1 MGDRWLSAPKGA
13 AEVMLVDW
21 SINIGRLRSLTSLK
35 TAGLSK
41 SRWFTFAVAL
51 LAAIILSIAVANRP
65 AQAAP
70 QKRNSQPR
78 RAPKTPPQPKV
89 DYTKFSHTTHVVN
102 QKLAC
107 NSCHKVPSKNY
118 KEFRKGDEAF
128 PDVTDFPEHPAC
140 LSCHK
145 EQFFARERPAPS
157 ICSNC
162 HIAVTP
168 KDTARW
174 LFPSLGDL
182 TDPKLKRREFVSEFG
197 VGFPHD
203 KHIDVVGMSLN
214 QFRGGLLAAASGSSP
229 TLNDISA
236 QFVTASFQEKK
247 PAPDWSVTVPVA
259 YEEREQAGRLR
270 SSQPAKTLALQP
282 APPQSCP
289 VCHETYQPQGK
300 SSEEYV
306 VKPPQDIGDHFWLKK
321 GTFKTIP
328 NSHTICFTCHSADSG
343 IAPEPKNCEVCH
355 KLSGPMQLKTDFDQT
370 LAAKMG
376 ADSVMLARWSRRISA
391 GGFRHEGGEH
401 PDLSCM
407 NCHKVDNEA
416 FRTTD
421 PKTIKVPVK
430 SCGGADGC
438 HITTTVDEGGALN
451 FEIDSRKKDPKFVC
465 SKCHVTFGKGPVPEN
480 HPLAIPTP
488 KPKKTS

>member
-1 MGDRWLSAPKGA
+1 VVG
-13 AEVMLVDW
+13 V
-21 SINIGRLRSLTSLK
+21 RSHNLT
-35 TAGLSK
+35 K
-41 SRWFTFAVAL
+41 SRLYFLTGFVGVVL
-51 LAAIILSIAVANRP
+51 ILGFQFSRSATAE
-65 AQAAP
+65 P
-70 QKRNSQPR
+70 QKRPQRSRTQK
-78 RAPKTPPQPKV
+78 PKTPPQPKV
-89 DYTKFSHTTHVVN
+89 NYTKFSHTTHVVN

-107 NSCHKVPSKNY
+107 SSCHKVPSKNWNVM
-118 KEFRKGDEAF
+118 RKGDAAF
-128 PDVTDFPEHPAC
+128 QDVSDFPEHSAC
-140 LSCHK
+140 LTCHK
-145 EQFFARERPAPS
+145 AQFFARERPAPS

-182 TDPKLKRREFVSEFG
+182 TDPNLKRRDFVSEFA

-203 KHIDVVGMSLN
+203 KHIDVVGAN
-214 QFRGGLLAAASGSSP
+214 FRDRNRGLFLSV
-229 TLNDISA
+229 L
-236 QFVTASFQEKK
+236 FQDKK
-247 PAPDWSVTVPVA
+247 
-259 YEEREQAGRLR
+259 QAL
-270 SSQPAKTLALQP
+270 PK
-282 APPQSCP
+282 SCP

-306 VKPPQDIGDHFWLKK
+306 VKPPKDIGDNFWLKK

-328 NSHTICFTCHSADSG
+328 TSHTICFTCHNADSG

-355 KLSGPMQLKTDFDQT
+355 KLAAPMQLKTDFDPT

-376 ADSVMLARWSRRISA
+376 ADSLMLARWSRRISA

-401 PDLSCM
+401 PDLSCL
-407 NCHKVDNEA
+407 NCHKVDN
-416 FRTTD
+416 TTFSTVD
-421 PKTIKVPVK
+421 LKTIKVPVK

-451 FEIDSRKKDPKFVC
+451 SEIDSKRKDPNFVC
-465 SKCHVTFGKGPVPEN
+465 SKCHVTFGKGPMPES

-488 KPKKTS
+488 QPKKTS

>member
-1 MGDRWLSAPKGA
+1 VAAVRSHKLRKNWFLMFFVIAIGVMLTVWLS
-13 AEVMLVDW
+13 V
-21 SINIGRLRSLTSLK
+21 TS
-35 TAGLSK
+35 
-41 SRWFTFAVAL
+41 
-51 LAAIILSIAVANRP
+51 
-65 AQAAP
+65 AAP
-70 QKRNSQPR
+70 QKRPQRSRMQKPK
-78 RAPKTPPQPKV
+78 APPHPKV

-107 NSCHKVPSKNY
+107 SSCHKVPSKNWNLM
-118 KEFRKGDEAF
+118 RKGDAAF
-128 PDVTDFPEHPAC
+128 QDVSDFPEHSSC

-174 LFPSLGDL
+174 LFPSLGDI

-203 KHIDVVGMSLN
+203 KHIDVVGMNSIP
-214 QFRGGLLAAASGSSP
+214 FRGGLPAAASGSSP
-229 TLNDISA
+229 TLNAISA
-236 QFVTASFQEKK
+236 RFVTASFQEKK
-247 PAPDWSVTVPVA
+247 PAPP
-259 YEEREQAGRLR
+259 
-270 SSQPAKTLALQP
+270 K
-282 APPQSCP
+282 SCP

-306 VKPPQDIGDHFWLKK
+306 VKPPKDIGDNFWLKK

-328 NSHTICFTCHSADSG
+328 TSHTICFTCHNADSG

-355 KLSGPMQLKTDFDQT
+355 KLSSPTQLKTDFDPA
-370 LAAKMG
+370 LATKMG
-376 ADSVMLARWSRRISA
+376 ADRLMLARWSKRISA

-401 PDLSCM
+401 PDLSCL
-407 NCHKVDNEA
+407 NCHKVDNAA
-416 FRTTD
+416 FSTID
-421 PKTIKVPVK
+421 LKTIKVPVK

-451 FEIDSRKKDPKFVC
+451 FEIDSRKKDSKFVC
-465 SKCHVTFGKGPVPEN
+465 MKCHVTFGREPVPEN
-480 HPLAIPTP
+480 HLLALPTP
-488 KPKKTS
+488 KPKKIS